1 MFWFIV
7 IGLLVS
13 FWTFII
19 LGESI
24 TRHNRNTKFGNWWRK
39 NVIEDSDELA

>member
-1 MFWFIV
+1 MFWLIV

-24 TRHNRNTKFGNWWRK
+24 TRHNTDTKFGNWWRK
-39 NVIEDSDELA
+39 NVIEDSDELD

>member
-7 IGLLVS
+7 IGLLIS

-24 TRHNRNTKFGNWWRK
+24 TRHNRDTKFGNWWRK